1 MGAALAAMVA
11 QLTLKSA
18 DEEIAAR
25 LEQAAGRLDAL
36 VDELSR
42 SARDDE
48 ECYGRYRSAA
58 ALPKAT
64 AEERSARALAMQGS
78 LRTAAE
84 VPLLTARRGVEA
96 LRLTAPV
103 AESGTRH
110 ALSDVDAARLL
121 LAAGIEAA
129 LLNVDVNV
137 ALISDPDVARDLAR
151 KAADLRHQT
160 SQAAKSVWQAI
171 AERKNP

>member
-11 QLTLKSA
+11 RLTLKSA
-18 DEEIAAR
+18 DPETAAR
-25 LEQAAGRLDAL
+25 LEPAAGRLDAL
-36 VDELSR
+36 VDELSQ

-48 ECYGRYRSAA
+48 ECYGRYRAAA

-84 VPLLTARRGVEA
+84 VPVLTARRGVEA
-96 LRLTAPV
+96 LRLTALV
-103 AESGTRH
+103 AESGSRH

-121 LAAGIEAA
+121 LSAAIEAA

-137 ALISDPDVARDLAR
+137 ALLSDTEVATDFAR

-160 SQAAKSVWQAI
+160 SKAAKAVWQAL
-171 AERKNP
+171 ASR